1 MSLAQ
6 FVSLLGGLAFAS
18 ILALFL
24 FQTVVTWD
32 KREIS
37 FNQFG
42 TSIMIILVALVGGG
56 NVGGGLFLSVIMK
69 EGTILWYL
77 IGLNGLFLSVIVVIL
92 ISRWL
97 TR

>member
-6 FVSLLGGLAFAS
+6 FVSLLDGLAFAS